1 MDVVSATLDEPWE
14 LAADPQRGSTGFGG
28 CWTSRR
34 SASFAMNPCPHVSRT
49 GRVAASS
56 RDAGRVLNTDTGRTE
71 YLDLLCSGADG
82 ETAIEFKYFTRGWK
96 GVIGGELFDLRAH
109 AATDLLRLHF
119 VHDIVRLE
127 RFGSASSG
135 LAVLLTNESGLW
147 TQSTRKSR
155 DRDFHLHEGRQL
167 SGALLWANGT
177 YAPNTRELRGA
188 YAFNWQDYSSLD
200 DQRGGRF
207 RYLAVEVSH
216 AATPGSLGTIEPRS
230 EILGPSD

>member
-1 MDVVSATLDEPWE
+1 MDLIAGEVPLERVMTA
-14 LAADPQRGSTGFGG
+14 LALKRPIFHSEADFQF
-28 CWTSRR
+28 
-34 SASFAMNPCPHVSRT
+34 SFAQAITALAPEMQCRLERPI
-49 GRVAASS
+49 
-56 RDAGRVLNTDTGRTE
+56 LNTDTGRTE

-96 GVIGGELFDLRAH
+96 GVIGGEVFDLRAH

-135 LAVLLTNESGLW
+135 LAVLLTNEPGLW

-177 YAPNTRELRGA
+177 YAPNTRELRGE
-188 YAFNWQDYSSLD
+188 YALNWQDYSSLD

-207 RYLAVEVSH
+207 RYLAVEVAH
-216 AATPGSLGTIEPRS
+216 PATPGSLGTIEPRS